1 MSPPLHT
8 PHTTHHTPHTTH
20 LRACARAHQLVLS
33 TDKLSDA
40 RHPVLLLTLG
50 IIQADGARRE
60 EVVELG
66 AVALDSLLSDFGRAA
81 ETIRRIR

>member
-1 MSPPLHT
+1 
-8 PHTTHHTPHTTH
+8 
-20 LRACARAHQLVLS
+20 VLS

-66 AVALDSLLSDFGRAA
+66 ADALDSLLGDFGRAA
-81 ETIRRIR
+81 QTIRRIR